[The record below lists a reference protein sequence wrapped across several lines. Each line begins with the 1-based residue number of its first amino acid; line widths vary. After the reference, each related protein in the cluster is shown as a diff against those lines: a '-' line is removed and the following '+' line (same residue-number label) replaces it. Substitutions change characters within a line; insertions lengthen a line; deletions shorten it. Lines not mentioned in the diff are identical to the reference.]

1 VKISKAIHVGSVASR
16 LAVVIVFS
24 AATAFSQST
33 LLNIPQQ
40 PSPSPNPSQASSPAS
55 SPRPANTEASPS
67 PAPDKTRA
75 RRALPASST
84 EKPKVESV
92 TPATEST
99 PARTAAENKSDPGSE
114 VKALRDEI
122 DSATSPEVRTRL
134 QLKLVNHLLTA
145 GMKQE
150 AIAELHSMSAED
162 HFDPQ
167 GFYNIANA
175 LARAGDTDAA
185 INTYRKAIEQR
196 KGRYS
201 RALNNLGVVL
211 MRQGHW
217 DEAHEALISALRL
230 ESFRYAEASY
240 NLGRLYSVRG
250 EGDLAILEWRRA
262 VQVDP
267 EHKAAAQALA
277 NAGSAESIT
286 VAASRPANNSA
297 STRASSPGPPPVGDE
312 SSGGKSD
319 TASSNSG
326 ATSRKNAGVSR
337 ALTVDPE
344 TYAFLQRA
352 RTSRDRGRHEEA
364 VESYRK
370 VISRMGGYF
379 GPANLELGYDL
390 ISLKRNDE
398 AIAILLPVSVKDGTR
413 YPISFY
419 HLARLYEQR
428 GDLKLA
434 EENFARAS
442 QSYREGNAQFLL
454 DLSRVREK
462 LGDFSGAL
470 TSMEQYLSVLEREG
484 QKPEWSNERL
494 AALRQKIS
502 ASQNEPKQ

>member
-1 VKISKAIHVGSVASR
+1 VKISKAMHVGSVASR

-24 AATAFSQST
+24 AATSFSQST
-33 LLNIPQQ
+33 LPNTPQQ
-40 PSPSPNPSQASSPAS
+40 PSPSPSPSPAS
-55 SPRPANTEASPS
+55 SSASSSAAANAQASPS

-75 RRALPASST
+75 RRALPASSK
-84 EKPKVESV
+84 EKPTVENAI
-92 TPATEST
+92 PATEST
-99 PARTAAENKSDPGSE
+99 APGTAADKTDPGSE
-114 VKALRDEI
+114 MKALREEI
-122 DSATSPEVRTRL
+122 EAATSPELRTRL
-134 QLKLVNHLLTA
+134 QLKLVDHRLNA

-162 HFDPQ
+162 HFNPQ

-175 LARAGDTDAA
+175 LARAGDADAA
-185 INTYRKAIEQR
+185 VNTYRKAIDQR

-217 DEAHEALISALRL
+217 DEAHEAFMSALRL

-240 NLGRLYSVRG
+240 NLGRLYVVRG
-250 EGDLAILEWRRA
+250 EGDLAIREWRRA

-286 VAASRPANNSA
+286 VAARHPADHSA
-297 STRASSPGPPPVGDE
+297 STRASSPGSPPLGDDGG
-312 SSGGKSD
+312 GGKSD
-319 TASSNSG
+319 TASTNSG
-326 ATSRKNAGVSR
+326 APSRKNGSVSPV
-337 ALTVDPE
+337 LTVDPE

-352 RTSRDRGRHEEA
+352 RTARDRGRHEEA

-442 QSYREGNAQFLL
+442 EAYREGNAQFLL

-462 LGDFSGAL
+462 LGNFTGAL

-484 QKPEWSNERL
+484 QKPEWSSERL

-502 ASQNEPKQ
+502 ASQNQLKQ